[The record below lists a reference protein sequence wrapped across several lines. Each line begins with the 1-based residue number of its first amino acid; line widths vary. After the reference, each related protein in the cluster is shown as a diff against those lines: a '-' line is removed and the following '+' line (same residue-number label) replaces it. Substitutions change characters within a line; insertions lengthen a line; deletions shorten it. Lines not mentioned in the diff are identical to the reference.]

1 MAAMVA
7 GTERDGQSRAGARS
21 ASRQNADGAK
31 TSGSDSIAPAAG
43 VTLGGRGLDPPEK
56 ETIDALIPPSL
67 MLEQFEQFTQWLFG
81 HVLGWANI
89 IQIPALVLTAGIA
102 WLLCRPV
109 RAWLTGR
116 LNQVR
121 TSSHHDWLAQHH
133 TWVIDRLIPLITPIA
148 WVTGLWISV
157 SVAEQAGWPHE
168 AAQIAIN
175 LVLAWLV
182 IRLAADVVPNAALAQ
197 LIAVLAWVVAA
208 LNIVHLLGPTLDLL
222 DRAAIVIGGLR
233 SLLADSRQ
241 GRPVTDRFALG
252 CNRRIGVVRTPN
264 DPRV

>member
-1 MAAMVA
+1 
-7 GTERDGQSRAGARS
+7 
-21 ASRQNADGAK
+21 
-31 TSGSDSIAPAAG
+31 
-43 VTLGGRGLDPPEK
+43 
-56 ETIDALIPPSL
+56 

-157 SVAEQAGWPHE
+157 SVAEQAGWP
-168 AAQIAIN
+168 N
-175 LVLAWLV
+175 LKQTKFLLFQQAFQQFPPTGFQEFQVQNLEVPVLWLSC
-182 IRLAADVVPNAALAQ
+182 A
-197 LIAVLAWVVAA
+197 
-208 LNIVHLLGPTLDLL
+208 
-222 DRAAIVIGGLR
+222 
-233 SLLADSRQ
+233 
-241 GRPVTDRFALG
+241 
-252 CNRRIGVVRTPN
+252 
-264 DPRV
+264 